1 MEVKV
6 VVVIVVV
13 MFISIH
19 ISSQPQHCPVF
30 IPLQTSL
37 MHIGFPV
44 NCKDSLGF
52 PVNYKDS
59 LGSPIRYACLPALRQ
74 TRERE
79 RARQASKHSFS
90 LTSGS
95 NRFIHTYANQCG
107 CDVSKNK
114 ANLHCDKRER
124 ERAQR
129 SSRPVPASLRCFNE

>member
-79 RARQASKHSFS
+79 SATGKQTLIF
-90 LTSGS
+90 T
-95 NRFIHTYANQCG
+95 N
-107 CDVSKNK
+107 
-114 ANLHCDKRER
+114 ER
-124 ERAQR
+124 EQSIHSYIRQPMR
-129 SSRPVPASLRCFNE
+129 M